1 MICKYI
7 PNPSCGLHFHSVHN
21 AFWCMKFKFSSSNL
35 SFLLLP
41 VPLMSHSR
49 NCHQIQWC
57 SFVPHSSKS
66 FIVLPFMF
74 RSLIQPELVFV
85 YGIRQGSN
93 FILFA
98 CGNPGEKFVLSLLS
112 VLGILIETHLRF
124 LCVCERVYF
133 CVLTSISFVS
143 MSVFMLVPH
152 WSDYSN
158 FVILWN
164 SEVQILQLCSSFC
177 LSSSLEIPYE
187 FQDELFYFCKK
198 KNT

>member
-7 PNPSCGLHFHSVHN
+7 TNPSCGLHFHSVHS

-57 SFVPHSSKS
+57 SFVPRSSKS

-85 YGIRQGSN
+85 YGVRQGSN
-93 FILFA
+93 FILSLA
-98 CGNPGEKFVLSLLS
+98 AIQVKKIVLSLLS

-124 LCVCERVYF
+124 LCVCE
-133 CVLTSISFVS
+133 SF
-143 MSVFMLVPH
+143 F
-152 WSDYSN
+152 
-158 FVILWN
+158 
-164 SEVQILQLCSSFC
+164 
-177 LSSSLEIPYE
+177 LSSH
-187 FQDELFYFCKK
+187 FYFICLYVYLYAG
-198 KNT
+198 TTLIWLL